1 MSRKPRT
8 EDWVLLSENEDAVL
22 SALERGETDG
32 MLPAGSGAMDRF
44 AKFLSESGVAEI
56 LDGFTDHRE
65 RKSIPAFLFCNLLL
79 HKSLLNIGSLSQIG
93 PILFSSPD
101 TLRMLGFNMRQ
112 IQEGFYCGGAQRPMD
127 VESIGDFFANC
138 DLADFQTNQKE
149 VLKCLLGA
157 HPELLAEGTLVM
169 DCVEF
174 AIPAGR
180 ANKTSQ
186 HLEAC
191 VLCSAKQGEA
201 LPLLWRIIE
210 AKTQAD
216 ITQGKALMNEVLSIV
231 GKRAKRLV
239 VDRGFLS
246 GEWVGELKSNGIDT
260 VIGLKANM
268 DLYTDMLSLAS
279 ESRTSWLEAELPKYK
294 NSKLIPI
301 SRHIAYLG
309 DLETWDSCKV
319 PLAGIVIRDTYSDGD
334 VVYQCV
340 VTTDLLAEPEQIH
353 TWIRGRWNIEE
364 TFMRESRYGSLNKI
378 GSCRVSV
385 GAAIAHFSLL
395 AFTLLRLFANYE
407 QEDRPLPRFAVPSAG
422 LKMVAY
428 WSEYYAITQMS
439 RLLTIIL
446 ARPPDIQRAI
456 QARQEAFEI
465 AMIRPR

>member
-1 MSRKPRT
+1 M
-8 EDWVLLSENEDAVL
+8 LSENEDAVL

-32 MLPAGSGAMDRF
+32 MLPAGSAAMDRF
-44 AKFLSESGVAEI
+44 AKFLSESGVAKV
-56 LDGFTDHRE
+56 LDGFADHRE

-112 IQEGFYCGGAQRPMD
+112 IQEGFYSGGTQRPMD

-138 DLADFQTNQKE
+138 DLKDFQINQKKVFKRLLE
-149 VLKCLLGA
+149 VY
-157 HPELLAEGTLVM
+157 PELLAEGTLVM

-180 ANKTSQ
+180 ANKTRQ
-186 HLEAC
+186 KQEAC
-191 VLCSAKQGEA
+191 VLCSARDGEA
-201 LPLLWRIIE
+201 LPLLWSIIE

-216 ITQGKALMNEVLSIV
+216 ITQGKALIDEVLTIV

-246 GEWVGELKSNGIDT
+246 GKWVGELKKKGIDT
-260 VIGLKANM
+260 VIGLKTDM

-279 ESRTSWLEAELPKYK
+279 EKDTSWLEVDLPKYK
-294 NSKLIPI
+294 NSKRMPM
-301 SRHIAYLG
+301 SREIAYLS
-309 DLETWDSCKV
+309 DLETWDSCTV

-334 VVYQCV
+334 VAYQCV
-340 VTTDLLAEPEQIH
+340 VTTDLTAEPEQIH
-353 TWIRGRWNIEE
+353 AWIRGRWAIEE

-378 GSCRVSV
+378 GPCRASV

-395 AFTLLRLFANYE
+395 AFTLLRLFAVYE
-407 QEDRPLPRFAVPSAG
+407 QEDKPLPRFILPSAG
-422 LKMVAY
+422 LEMVAY
-428 WSEYYAITQMS
+428 WSDYYAITHIS

-446 ARPPDIQRAI
+446 GRPPDIQHAI
-456 QARQEAFEI
+456 QAKQEAFEK
-465 AMIRPR
+465 AMSRPR